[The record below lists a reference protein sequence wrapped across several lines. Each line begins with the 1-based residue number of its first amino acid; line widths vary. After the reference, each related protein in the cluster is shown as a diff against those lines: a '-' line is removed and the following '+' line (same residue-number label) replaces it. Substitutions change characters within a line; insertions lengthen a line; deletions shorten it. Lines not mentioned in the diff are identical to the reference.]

1 MKKVKKKKEK
11 PKEYE
16 PDIEIEDDMFGMGGY
31 GKDKD
36 GYKHIV
42 LDQYRKCC
50 EEGSKEMTSGGVLKR
65 IVDGELVE
73 IMTMDQIEIFSN
85 SVEML
90 KNLLLPSIKK
100 FKDKFQDRISS
111 AEAKIRLNEM
121 NKKKAYKKLNF
132 WYRQKSSIVNPEG
145 VSEAEM
151 NHKSYVMMNKEIV
164 KIYNKNV
171 LRTHIELLGVLGLL
185 LSHLNYFDEMG
196 GMSF

>member
-1 MKKVKKKKEK
+1 
-11 PKEYE
+11 
-16 PDIEIEDDMFGMGGY
+16 
-31 GKDKD
+31 
-36 GYKHIV
+36 
-42 LDQYRKCC
+42 
-50 EEGSKEMTSGGVLKR
+50 MTSGGVLKR

>member
-1 MKKVKKKKEK
+1 MKPKKKKEK